1 MGVFVC
7 QYAER
12 VARRSPLN
20 FRQKDLDRVG
30 AREMIIN
37 ELLEGRINPTWRMVN
52 TDRVEETEGICKE
65 VRKKATRSRHG
76 AEKKCQKKQED
87 KSPASKK
94 VSDLKEK
101 QKENSEEA
109 TKGEEERKALVKWP
123 KGNSNEWIKFDED
136 VTEILKVIHASHEK
150 KAEIEQRI
158 IYNIGKERCG
168 VKEVKQKTQ
177 PSGPSKRQ
185 MKCNNL
191 RKEIKKL
198 TRAYKNAPE
207 EEKAVEQLSKE

>member
-1 MGVFVC
+1 MGSSGYADRGETVKFKLDRRRDAPEQGNGYDCGVFVC

-76 AEKKCQKKQED
+76 AEKKCQKTQKD

-101 QKENSEEA
+101 QKENSKEA

-123 KGNSNEWIKFDED
+123 KGNS
-136 VTEILKVIHASHEK
+136 TH
-150 KAEIEQRI
+150 
-158 IYNIGKERCG
+158 
-168 VKEVKQKTQ
+168 
-177 PSGPSKRQ
+177 
-185 MKCNNL
+185 
-191 RKEIKKL
+191 
-198 TRAYKNAPE
+198 
-207 EEKAVEQLSKE
+207 